1 MILTVTDN
9 PEYANA
15 YQVMSII
22 DRALSSIVNDMQEA
36 IDNIDEAQ
44 SKKEQSVASS
54 FDYCLYSGTQDQD
67 FLNLQHIYEA
77 EKMRS

>member
-44 SKKEQSVASS
+44 SKKEQTV
-54 FDYCLYSGTQDQD
+54 Q
-67 FLNLQHIYEA
+67 
-77 EKMRS
+77 